1 MQTTI
6 KEETLSYIKRIAR
19 GANAEMPEN
28 ITNTEKKKMI
38 GYISEKMDSLK
49 DDANPKIE
57 ENLTYLL
64 KNLQSDLANKKDEM
78 MIDVFV
84 KGEVPEGFEELS
96 ENSKK
101 NRLNR
106 LKMIVEFRSD
116 EEMSGERKN
125 YEKALDT
132 IEEQIENLNK

>member
-6 KEETLSYIKRIAR
+6 NEESLAYIKRIAR
-19 GANAEMPEN
+19 GAKAEIPEST
-28 ITNTEKKKMI
+28 TNTEKKKMI

-57 ENLTYLL
+57 ENLVYLL

-78 MIDVFV
+78 MIDSFV
-84 KGEVPEGFEELS
+84 KGEIPEGFESLS
-96 ENSKK
+96 ENSKL

-116 EEMSGERKN
+116 EEMSAERKN
-125 YEKALDT
+125 YERALET
-132 IEEQIENLNK
+132 ISNQIEILK